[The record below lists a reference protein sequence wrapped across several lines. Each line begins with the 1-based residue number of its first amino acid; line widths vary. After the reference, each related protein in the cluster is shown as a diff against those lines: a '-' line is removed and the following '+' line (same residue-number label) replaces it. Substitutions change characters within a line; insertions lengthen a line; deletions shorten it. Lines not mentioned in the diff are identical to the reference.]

1 MPNQNDE
8 VERLKRIRDKQLR
21 ARDPQKK
28 VQKTQHHIAQRYRSS
43 RKPVTAKNV
52 IADVPKKWLGFVIG
66 LFLGF
71 FVLMVLPYFVDSKWT
86 DMIGIGVM
94 LILGFLGLAVGQ
106 AADAKAEL
114 EDLIR

>member
-28 VQKTQHHIAQRYRSS
+28 VRKTQHHIAQKYRSS
-43 RKPVTAKNV
+43 RKPVTAKSV
-52 IADVPKKWLGFVIG
+52 IADVPKKWLGFVGG

-71 FVLMVLPYFVDSKWT
+71 FVLLLLPYFVESKWT
-86 DMIGIGVM
+86 DLIGIAVM
-94 LILGFLGLAVGQ
+94 VLLGFLGIAVGQ

>member
-1 MPNQNDE
+1 MSSQNDE
-8 VERLKRIRDKQLR
+8 VERLKRIRDQQLK

-28 VQKTQHHIAQRYRSS
+28 VRKTQHNIATRYKSS
-43 RKPVTAKNV
+43 RKQETAKSV
-52 IADVPKKWLGFVIG
+52 MADIPKKWLGFVGG

-71 FVLMVLPYFVDSKWT
+71 LVLMVLPSFLDSNWT
-86 DMIGIGVM
+86 DLIGIGVM
-94 LILGFLGLAVGQ
+94 VILGFFGFAVGQ

>member
-1 MPNQNDE
+1 MPNQNEE

-28 VQKTQHHIAQRYRSS
+28 VQKTQHHIARRYRSS
-43 RKPVTAKNV
+43 RKPVTAKSV
-52 IADVPKKWLGFVIG
+52 VADVPKKWLGFVIG

-71 FVLMVLPYFVDSKWT
+71 FVLLLLPYFVESKWT
-86 DMIGIGVM
+86 DVIGIGAMVF
-94 LILGFLGLAVGQ
+94 LGFLGFAVGQ
-106 AADAKAEL
+106 AADSKAEM